1 MRVYSLRRLTVVT
14 AGLLLAAA
22 CTTPGPA
29 PQPVPV
35 NCCKVPWEYVASP
48 CPHPPCVD
56 PENWAALSPCYSEC
70 KEGGEQSPIDIVN
83 PQQQTL
89 PAVDFSGYGKISGL
103 KSRND
108 GHKIIVDI
116 PESVPENQRSLRLG
130 GVTYVLQQ
138 FHFHTPSEHKIRGN
152 ERPIEIH
159 FVNATPGGRALAIGV
174 FVNRGTSNAELAKI
188 WKNLPGDVDGE
199 LDLAGLLPPRGDRTS
214 FRYVGSLTNPPC
226 GQGYQWIV
234 YHEAIQLSQDD
245 ITKLRNMFS
254 GSAFP
259 AGNRRQVTPLNG
271 RVVLTDVPRP

>member
-1 MRVYSLRRLTVVT
+1 MRMSSVRRSVLL
-14 AGLLLAAA
+14 ALGLLAAG
-22 CTTPGPA
+22 CVTPGPA
-29 PQPVPV
+29 PQPVPTD
-35 NCCKVPWEYVASP
+35 CCKVPWGYVPRTCSP
-48 CPHPPCVD
+48 HTPCD
-56 PENWAALSPCYSEC
+56 NPENWASLSPCYAEC
-70 KEGGEQSPIDIVN
+70 ATGGEQSPIDIVD
-83 PQQQTL
+83 PRQQTL

-174 FVNRGTSNAELAKI
+174 FVNRGTSNSELAKI
-188 WKNLPGDVDGE
+188 WRNLPGDIPGE
-199 LDLAGLLPPRGDRTS
+199 LDLARLLPPGRTS
-214 FRYVGSLTNPPC
+214 FRYAGSLTNPPC

-234 YHEAIQLSQDD
+234 YHDAIDLNQDD
-245 ITKLRNMFS
+245 IQKLRAMFS
-254 GSAFP
+254 APDFP
-259 AGNRRQVTPLNG
+259 DGNRRQVRPLNG
-271 RVVLTDVPRP
+271 RVVLTDVPGMR